1 MIYLVALASELVI
14 YLDAAHIHQWRAPP
28 SKAATALEFPRA
40 WHVLLGSTGLDLCA
54 GCRGRGAVGGCFPPG
69 WCLGEGGGGSL
80 GRGAKKQAFKGIHG
94 DRTICMRHKAGEVRR
109 RTPPIPGTPPLHSG
123 HPSGDV
129 GPHQSGP
136 PAPGAA
142 LYSNVIGPPER
153 QFAGSVWLD
162 LVRAAVGGTQCVC
175 CRLGW
180 CLCSAGSAERR
191 LAHPMRAGG
200 GADFSSCSGAA
211 TFSP

>member
-1 MIYLVALASELVI
+1 MLPSGLV
-14 YLDAAHIHQWRAPP
+14 P
-28 SKAATALEFPRA
+28 
-40 WHVLLGSTGLDLCA
+40 
-54 GCRGRGAVGGCFPPG
+54 GG
-69 WCLGEGGGGSL
+69 GGGGSL

-129 GPHQSGP
+129 GPHQSGL

-142 LYSNVIGPPER
+142 LYSNVIGSPER

-162 LVRAAVGGTQCVC
+162 LVRAAVGGTPAGLAFLLIPPLKEKRPGGGHGCLRGARKSEPTDAGATWRC
-175 CRLGW
+175 DLARLRRRAPRRKCRVSRAREISHSIFPAPL
-180 CLCSAGSAERR
+180 
-191 LAHPMRAGG
+191 RAGP
-200 GADFSSCSGAA
+200 GA
-211 TFSP
+211 